1 MPRDDRRD
9 ELGDHG
15 GLGGGEIIFLSG
27 VGVQIVEL
35 GRRTF
40 VSAEKFPT
48 AVAHR
53 EVGEIVVAGERGSV
67 GWTPE
72 KEWSVAGGFGVAE
85 KRVAHVNAV
94 EGGVW
99 RSGNTGERQ

>member
-1 MPRDDRRD
+1 MPRDNGRD

-15 GLGGGEIIFLSG
+15 GLGGGEIIFLRG
-27 VGVQIVEL
+27 VSVQIVEL

-53 EVGEIVVAGERGSV
+53 EVGEIVLTGERGSV

-72 KEWSVAGGFGVAE
+72 KEWSVAGGF
-85 KRVAHVNAV
+85 
-94 EGGVW
+94 
-99 RSGNTGERQ
+99 